1 MASSLRKYKYTG
13 KTAASKMDANAPSM
27 TSESAEHTDFMDLKA
42 ELISSIKME
51 ITALFQTEL
60 KNVLSNEFDTVKSE
74 LQAVKSEIACNASAL
89 RSDLETI
96 KTTIS
101 DMERGLS
108 GCSDD
113 VTELQNTVR
122 KLEKNVESLQEKC
135 LDMEG
140 RMRRANIRILNVPEE
155 SGACTPTNVSK
166 LLKDT
171 LKMEKD
177 VLIDRS
183 HRALQAKRADGK
195 PRAIIAK
202 LHYYQDC
209 VEILRRVR
217 EAGPLHYKD
226 STILIF
232 PDYPPS
238 VARARSAFNEVRKLL
253 RGREGVRYGILH
265 PAKLRITHN
274 GTEKQFQ
281 DAVEAM
287 TYVKNNIL

>member
-13 KTAASKMDANAPSM
+13 KTAASKMDANTPST

-42 ELISSIKME
+42 ELITSIKME

-60 KNVLSNEFDTVKSE
+60 KNALSNEFDTLKSE
-74 LQAVKSEIACNASAL
+74 LQAVKSEIASNASAL

-96 KTTIS
+96 KTTVS

-108 GCSDD
+108 SCSDNAT
-113 VTELQNTVR
+113 VLQNTVH
-122 KLEKNVESLQEKC
+122 KLEKKVESLQEKC

-140 RMRRANIRILNVPEE
+140 RMRRSNIRILNVAEE
-155 SGACTPTNVSK
+155 SGSCTPTSVSK

-171 LKMEKD
+171 LKMNKE

-183 HRALQAKRADGK
+183 HRTLQAKRADGK

-202 LHYYQDC
+202 KHYYQDC
-209 VEILRRVR
+209 VEILCGVR
-217 EAGPLHYKD
+217 ETGPLHYKG

-232 PDYPPS
+232 PDSPPS
-238 VARARSAFNEVRKLL
+238 VAHARSAFKEVRKLL
-253 RGREGVRYGILH
+253 RGREGVCYGTIFIRLNFESLTTEQ
-265 PAKLRITHN
+265 KSSLRMQW
-274 GTEKQFQ
+274 KP
-281 DAVEAM
+281 
-287 TYVKNNIL
+287 